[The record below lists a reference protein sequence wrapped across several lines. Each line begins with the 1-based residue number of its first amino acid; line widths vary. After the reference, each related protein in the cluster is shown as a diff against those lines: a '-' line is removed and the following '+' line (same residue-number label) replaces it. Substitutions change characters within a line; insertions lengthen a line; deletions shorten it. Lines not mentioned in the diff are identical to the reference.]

1 MMIRKNSYGAFTLV
15 EMLIVMGILIVLMV
29 IGITAGRF
37 AINRANDVAH
47 QNAADQIYQG
57 LQAYYTDNRVYPGA
71 AECGVEGCTVESLMG
86 DVANPGILGAYLDS
100 GAFNGGTKASFFYF
114 VDGDN
119 QQTVLVCV
127 TLGGTATDTGQ
138 LRGVYCNGNGFGAAG
153 LVSGQVVSEKSMMD
167 MNSAVVTAII
177 EDTDARSDWDGKT
190 WGSGGAMPE

>member
-1 MMIRKNSYGAFTLV
+1 MIRKNSYGAFTLV

-71 AECGVEGCTVESLMG
+71 AECGATCTIDLLMG
-86 DVANPGILGAYLDS
+86 DISNPGILGDYLDS
-100 GAFNGGTKASFFYF
+100 GAFNGGTKATYYYF
-114 VDGDN
+114 INDAPTGD

-127 TLGGTATDTGQ
+127 SLGGFAGDAQ
-138 LRGVYCNGNGFGAAG
+138 VRGLYCNGNGFGQAGLAAG
-153 LVSGQVVSEKSMMD
+153 ATVATKSMMD
-167 MNSAVVTAII
+167 LTDAVVTTILDS
-177 EDTDARSDWDGKT
+177 DTFAEWDGKT
-190 WGSGGAMPE
+190 W